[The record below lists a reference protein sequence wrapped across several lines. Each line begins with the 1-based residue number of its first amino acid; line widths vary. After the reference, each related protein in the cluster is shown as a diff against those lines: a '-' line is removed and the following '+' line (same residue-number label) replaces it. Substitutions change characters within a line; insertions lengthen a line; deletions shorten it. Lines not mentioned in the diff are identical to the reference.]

1 MAFLSAGHVPGE
13 GKYGRTISDGVSWVL
28 AQQRPNGLLASEGG
42 HEMYHHGIATL
53 MLCEVCGMLDKE
65 RGKEVRKAAEKAV
78 ALILKAQRTQMPHR
92 GGWRYRV
99 EHYD

>member
-53 MLCEVCGMLDKE
+53 MLCEV
-65 RGKEVRKAAEKAV
+65 
-78 ALILKAQRTQMPHR
+78 
-92 GGWRYRV
+92 
-99 EHYD
+99 